1 MSGRQTRIDMATNE
15 QRLSMPEQK
24 IENEQEWRRDMVAD
38 KRFDRLESNQR
49 WLFGLLITILVAIIA
64 SNWIG
69 QVLLT
74 FASSIRK

>member
-1 MSGRQTRIDMATNE
+1 MATNE
-15 QRLSMPEQK
+15 QRLSTLEQK
-24 IENEQEWRRDMVAD
+24 IENEQEWRRDMVARFD

>member
-1 MSGRQTRIDMATNE
+1 MATNE
-15 QRLSMPEQK
+15 QRITSLEQK
-24 IENEQEWRRDMVAD
+24 IENEQEWRRDMVSRFD

-69 QVLLT
+69 
-74 FASSIRK
+74 

>member
-1 MSGRQTRIDMATNE
+1 MATNE
-15 QRLSMPEQK
+15 QRLSTLEQK
-24 IENEQEWRRDMVAD
+24 IENEQKWRRDMVARFE

-49 WLFGLLITILVAIIA
+49 WLFGLLITILVAIIT